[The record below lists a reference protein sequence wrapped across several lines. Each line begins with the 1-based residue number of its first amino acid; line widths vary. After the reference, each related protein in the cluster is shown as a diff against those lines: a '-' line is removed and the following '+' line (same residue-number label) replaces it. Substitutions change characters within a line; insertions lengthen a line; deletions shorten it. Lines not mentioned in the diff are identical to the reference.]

1 MAKRTITQLKEYFKV
16 GKRPTENQF
25 GDLIDSYVHVDTSSE
40 YSTSVEFPAS
50 YQVGDYIEFLE
61 FLPEMASASGFYEIS
76 LAYTRNNVASAA
88 THLAATSHANPNVW
102 RECGTINKNNYV
114 DDSGAAAFTIDV
126 NGSTR
131 RFRIRAIK
139 VLGAT
144 TETMS
149 VVIKVRS
156 INKNHLWVTM
166 DNRGSNTASVPL
178 QPMSNEWNLWIGN
191 LHTNESAKVA
201 LKVNTNGDVGIG
213 TASPGAKLNVVQENS
228 FNLNTNVAKFASKG
242 NTGGSNIVSL
252 SYHNNVNLEL
262 NSGFSHLGRR
272 YGDYFDFNIENDN
285 SSNTDFGAINFITS
299 QKIQMAIKPSGNVGI
314 GTDNPKSKL
323 DVRGTVFAGSGDGTQ
338 GINAFAIRYED
349 GSVNNW
355 GSLRSNAETYMSYGA
370 KADNTTA
377 AGWLSSCGTF
387 SSFKTAVTVGNEGIK
402 FLSSINQ
409 QTNKDS
415 PVAMS
420 ELMRINPNGNV
431 GIGTDSPKQKLDVKG
446 VVLSQLSSNEGG
458 AIFLENASKTAPGT
472 ASRWAMYNMTGG
484 YGNGLQFWSYSDNG
498 DYGVKLMLSDKGNM
512 ALQGKL
518 EAKDVVI
525 TQTPTADFVFA
536 PDYNLRGIHDLEKFI
551 SEKNHLPEIPSAKEM
566 TEKGLAVGDFQ
577 IKLLQK
583 IEELTLY
590 IISLKKEMDTMKLN

>member
-25 GDLIDSYVHVDTSSE
+25 GDLIDSYVHVDASSE

-76 LAYTRNNVASAA
+76 IAYTRNNIASAA
-88 THLAATSHANPNVW
+88 THLAATSHANPNAW
-102 RECGTINKNNYV
+102 RECGAINKNNYV
-114 DDSGAAAFTIDV
+114 DDSGAVAFTIDV
-126 NGSTR
+126 NGSAR

-144 TETMS
+144 NEAMS

-156 INKNHLWVTM
+156 INKNSSWLAI

-178 QPMSNEWNLWIGN
+178 QPMSNEWNLWVGS

-213 TASPGAKLNVVQENS
+213 TNE
-228 FNLNTNVAKFASKG
+228 
-242 NTGGSNIVSL
+242 
-252 SYHNNVNLEL
+252 
-262 NSGFSHLGRR
+262 
-272 YGDYFDFNIENDN
+272 
-285 SSNTDFGAINFITS
+285 
-299 QKIQMAIKPSGNVGI
+299 
-314 GTDNPKSKL
+314 PKSKL

-338 GINAFAIRYED
+338 GVNAFAIRYED
-349 GSVNNW
+349 GSLNNW
-355 GSLRSNAETYMSYGA
+355 GSLRSSAETYMSYGVRA
-370 KADNTTA
+370 NPYGALK
-377 AGWLSSCGTF
+377 WLSTNGAF
-387 SSFKTAVTVGNEGIK
+387 PNYNTAIITGGEGVK
-402 FLSSINQ
+402 FLASNYQ
-409 QTNKDS
+409 QTAFDY
-415 PVAMS
+415 PVDMF

-446 VVLSQLSSNEGG
+446 VVLSQVSSNEGG
-458 AIFLENASKTAPGT
+458 ALFLENASKTTPGT
-472 ASRWAMYNMTGG
+472 ANRWAMYNMTGG

-512 ALQGKL
+512 ALYGKL

-536 PDYNLRGIHDLEKFI
+536 PDYNLRGIHDLDKFI

-590 IISLKKEMDTMKLN
+590 IISLKKEMDSMKLN